1 MRKKRTSKF
10 TVMKKNTSTSKKTT
24 KKTVSVYRYAKGL
37 RMTEGQMKNPDDYT
51 ARVCVAYDK
60 NQEAKPY
67 TYVLIGNHDHSNEHD
82 IRRIYAKTTGIDY
95 LDARIV
101 LYETF
106 VKRQKAEKE
115 KKKAARRAAR
125 LAAGK

>member
-1 MRKKRTSKF
+1 MKS
-10 TVMKKNTSTSKKTT
+10 KKNLKKKETI
-24 KKTVSVYRYAKGL
+24 SYRYAKGL
-37 RMTEGQMKNPDDYT
+37 RMTDSQIRNPQNYT
-51 ARVCVAYDK
+51 SRVCVAFDK
-60 NQEAKPY
+60 NWKTSKVKPY
-67 TYVLIGNHDHSNEHD
+67 TYVLVGNHDHSNEHD